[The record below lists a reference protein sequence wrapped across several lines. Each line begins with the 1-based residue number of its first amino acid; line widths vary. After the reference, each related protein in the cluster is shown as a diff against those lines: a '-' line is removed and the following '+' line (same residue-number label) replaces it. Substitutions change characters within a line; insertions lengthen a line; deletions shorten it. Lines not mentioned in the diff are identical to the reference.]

1 MNTFHK
7 SISTI
12 AVAAV
17 MALAG
22 SAMAENE
29 APTETS
35 KPLALRRVMDEL
47 GRDMQAVMG
56 AISKED
62 WALVATLA
70 PKIASHA
77 EPPLPEKLRILA
89 WLGGETGKF
98 RGFDRQAHEAA
109 TAMGEA
115 AKRSDGQA
123 VIAAFAKVQQS
134 CLDCH
139 QNFRQAFVE
148 HFYGRR

>member
-1 MNTFHK
+1 MKTFHK
-7 SISTI
+7 SILMI
-12 AVAAV
+12 AAAAV
-17 MALAG
+17 VALAG
-22 SAMAENE
+22 SAMAENGVPAE
-29 APTETS
+29 RE
-35 KPLALRRVMDEL
+35 KPLALRSVMDKL
-47 GRDMQAVMG
+47 GRDMQAVTG

-89 WLGGETGKF
+89 WLGGDAGKF
-98 RGFDRQAHEAA
+98 RGFDGQAHEAA

-134 CLDCH
+134 CLGCH